1 MRKLELSTSITLE
14 EVQNEGKDWVSTSIK
29 EVQKLEFS
37 TSNTL
42 EEVQNEG
49 KDWVSTSNNSDRG
62 KKRET
67 RG

>member
-1 MRKLELSTSITLE
+1 
-14 EVQNEGKDWVSTSIK
+14 VSTSIK

-49 KDWVSTSNNSDRG
+49 KD
-62 KKRET
+62 
-67 RG
+67 